1 MENTAPIS
9 RAFKIFAARRAV
21 MMDLKTHVY
30 GVLEPGDKDSKYFD
44 PFIMGLIILNV
55 IAVALSTVHTIYL
68 AYARFFF
75 YFELFSVAVFS
86 VEYILRL
93 WTCTVDPRYQSPI
106 RGRLRYMVTPMAIVD
121 LVAVLPFY
129 IPLIFPDLRFLRA
142 IRLLRLFRMLKMI
155 RYSESLKTF
164 TEVLRIK
171 KEELGVMFFI
181 ILMLLI
187 VASSMIYEAEH
198 DAQPESFSSIPAAMW
213 WGVVTLTTVGYGDI
227 YPITPL
233 GKLIGTVVVIL
244 GIGLFALPAGILA
257 SGFMEV
263 LQQKREHERIVCPY
277 CGRCIEGN
285 EETVYVIDDDPAKM
299 EGMPPVMGEQE
310 GRRKK

>member
-1 MENTAPIS
+1 
-9 RAFKIFAARRAV
+9 
-21 MMDLKTHVY
+21 MDLKTHVY

-55 IAVALSTVHTIYL
+55 IAVTLSTVHTIYL
-68 AYARFFF
+68 RYAVYFD

-93 WTCTVDPRYQSPI
+93 WTCTVDPRYQSPVF
-106 RGRLRYMVTPMAIVD
+106 GRLRYMATPMAIVD

-142 IRLLRLFRMLKMI
+142 IRLLRLFRILKMV

-187 VASSMIYEAEH
+187 VASAMIYEAEH
-198 DAQPESFSSIPAAMW
+198 NAQPEAFSSIPAAMW

-263 LQQKREHERIVCPY
+263 LQQKRERRKIVCPY
-277 CGRCIEGN
+277 CGRCIDGGEN
-285 EETVYVIDDDPAKM
+285 DTVYIIDDGPAKM
-299 EGMPPVMGEQE
+299 EGIPPVADEDE
-310 GRRKK
+310 APRI

>member
-1 MENTAPIS
+1 
-9 RAFKIFAARRAV
+9 
-21 MMDLKTHVY
+21 MDLKTRVY
-30 GVLEPGDKDSKYFD
+30 DVLEPGEKDSKYFD

-55 IAVALSTVHTIYL
+55 IAVTLSTVQTIYL

-93 WTCTVDPRYQSPI
+93 WTCTVDPRYQDPI
-106 RGRLRYMVTPMAIVD
+106 RGRLRYMRTPLAIVD

-142 IRLLRLFRMLKMI
+142 IRLLRLFRMLKMV

-164 TEVLRIK
+164 TDVLRIK
-171 KEELGVMFFI
+171 KEELAVMFFI

-198 DAQPESFSSIPAAMW
+198 DAQPEAFSSIPAAMW

-263 LQQKREHERIVCPY
+263 LQQKREHQRIVCPY
-277 CGRCIEGN
+277 CGRCIDGGEVD
-285 EETVYVIDDDPAKM
+285 TVYVIDDDPAKM
-299 EGMPPVMGEQE
+299 KGMPPVMDEQE
-310 GRRKK
+310 GCRKK

>member
-1 MENTAPIS
+1 
-9 RAFKIFAARRAV
+9 
-21 MMDLKTHVY
+21 MDWKTRVY

-55 IAVALSTVHTIYL
+55 VAVTLSTVHTLYL
-68 AYARFFF
+68 RYAVYFD

-93 WTCTVDPRYQSPI
+93 WSCTINPRFQDPI

-142 IRLLRLFRMLKMI
+142 IRLLRLFRMLKMV

-164 TEVLRIK
+164 TEVLRLK

-187 VASSMIYEAEH
+187 VASAMIYEAEH
-198 DAQPESFSSIPAAMW
+198 DAQPEAFSSIPASMW

-263 LQQKREHERIVCPY
+263 LQQKQKRERTVCPY
-277 CGRCIEGN
+277 CGRCIDGED
-285 EETVYVIDDDPAKM
+285 EEKAYMIDDGPVREM
-299 EGMPPVMGEQE
+299 GSMPPVVNADE
-310 GRRKK
+310 GLRRDKED